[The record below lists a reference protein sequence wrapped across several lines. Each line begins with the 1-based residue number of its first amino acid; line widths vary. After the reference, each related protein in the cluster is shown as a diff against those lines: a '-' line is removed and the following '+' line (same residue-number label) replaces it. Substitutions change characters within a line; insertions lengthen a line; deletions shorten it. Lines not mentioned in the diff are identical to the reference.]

1 MYISATHPIKYVCN
15 TSSNLTNTVTYND
28 NEMTKLICDGV
39 FVIVLICVV
48 LFYVFLSHSLVSR
61 GYVFFELNQY
71 NYPLLHASM
80 RFSIF
85 YLNVFFTFQLWHSKL
100 HSGCQ
105 ITPVNLTLPYTNITA
120 TFTLTKTQNTFQI
133 QFTV

>member
-85 YLNVFFTFQLWHSKL
+85 YLNVFFTFQL
-100 HSGCQ
+100 
-105 ITPVNLTLPYTNITA
+105 
-120 TFTLTKTQNTFQI
+120 
-133 QFTV
+133 